1 MNKPVNPGYI
11 PVLDGLRAL
20 SILLV
25 FVSHQAMGH
34 IVPGGFGVTIF
45 FFISGFLITNLLFAE
60 YNRTHTIGLKNFYIR
75 RLLRLYP
82 ALLLMIIVLTAFY
95 TLTGTAFK
103 TGELLAALFYYENYY
118 LVFAPPF
125 ASRFSILWSLAV
137 EEHFYLVF
145 PCLFLALA
153 HKPRTLLRITAVLA
167 LLSLAA
173 RGITVWVNGI
183 GSFSSAATYNLTL
196 NRFDS
201 ILYGCLLS
209 MLLHSPARS
218 RLLQLSANKWVYATA
233 ACLLLLTFLLR
244 DELFRQT
251 IRYSLQGWCMMVL
264 LPPLVYSLRYQRI
277 RRLLSV
283 KPLVFIG
290 KISYSVYLF
299 HFVAAKMCVYL
310 GLQKGTP
317 LSLALN
323 SGLTIVLS
331 LASYYWVEIQ
341 FNNLRRRFGSH
352 MRGGKEAPVR
362 PLRTE
367 LPQGVAS
374 ND

>member
-1 MNKPVNPGYI
+1 MNKAANPGYI
-11 PVLDGLRAL
+11 PVLDGLRAI

-25 FVSHQAMGH
+25 FASHQAMGH

-60 YNRTHTIGLKNFYIR
+60 YNRTHTIGLKHFYVR

-82 ALLLMIIVLTAFY
+82 ALLLMILILTVFY

-153 HKPRTLLRITAVLA
+153 HKPRRLLRITAVLA

-183 GSFSSAATYNLTL
+183 GAYSGAATYNLTL

-218 RLLQLSANKWVYATA
+218 RLLRVTANRWVYAA
-233 ACLLLLTFLLR
+233 AAGLLLSTFLLR

-251 IRYSLQGWCMMVL
+251 LRYSLQGWCMLVL
-264 LPPLVYSLRYQRI
+264 LPPLVYSMHYQGL
-277 RRLLSV
+277 RRLLV
-283 KPLVFIG
+283 AKPLVFIG

-299 HFVAAKMCVYL
+299 HFVAAKVGVYL
-310 GLQKGTP
+310 GLQKGSF

-323 SGLTIVLS
+323 IGLTIALS
-331 LASYYWVEIQ
+331 LLSYYCVETQ

-352 MRGGKEAPVR
+352 MRGGHEAPVR
-362 PLRTE
+362 PLHPA
-367 LPQGVAS
+367 LPQSVAS